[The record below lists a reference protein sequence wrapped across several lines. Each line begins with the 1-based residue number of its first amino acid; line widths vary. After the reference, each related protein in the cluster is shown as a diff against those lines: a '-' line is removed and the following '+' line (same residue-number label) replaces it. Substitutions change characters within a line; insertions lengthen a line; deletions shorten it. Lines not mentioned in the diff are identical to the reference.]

1 MAIIDGKLVAKTIC
15 DQLQQ
20 ELITLN
26 EKNINCHLVIIQV
39 GDVYASNIY
48 VKNKQ
53 LVSERVGLKT
63 TIKKFPETITQEE
76 LIGYIVE
83 LNDDHSV
90 NGILVQLPL
99 PKHIN
104 ETLII
109 ATINPNKDVDCF
121 HLNNVGKLWTA
132 RKTDVKIKPC
142 TPAGIIELLKY
153 YKIPI
158 AEKKAVIIGRSNI
171 VGKPMASLLLLEDA
185 TVTLCHSRTTNLHQI
200 CSDADIL
207 ISAIGK
213 PNIIDETYIKQG
225 ATVIDVAINR
235 DPITNKIC
243 GDIQFEK
250 IKHIAS
256 YITPV
261 PGGVG
266 PMTVVML
273 MKNLIELTKI
283 QHNL

>member
-83 LNDDHSV
+83 LNEDHSV

-104 ETLII
+104 ESLII

-121 HLNNVGKLWTA
+121 HLNNVGKL
-132 RKTDVKIKPC
+132 
-142 TPAGIIELLKY
+142 
-153 YKIPI
+153 
-158 AEKKAVIIGRSNI
+158 
-171 VGKPMASLLLLEDA
+171 
-185 TVTLCHSRTTNLHQI
+185 
-200 CSDADIL
+200 
-207 ISAIGK
+207 
-213 PNIIDETYIKQG
+213 
-225 ATVIDVAINR
+225 
-235 DPITNKIC
+235 
-243 GDIQFEK
+243 
-250 IKHIAS
+250 
-256 YITPV
+256 
-261 PGGVG
+261 
-266 PMTVVML
+266 
-273 MKNLIELTKI
+273 
-283 QHNL
+283 